1 MVLIDII
8 AGGGGVG
15 TGVMGG
21 EPAVVK
27 SVAALLNLG
36 KYPLTLY
43 LGLKWPAADTEEAEG
58 TMGGGGGVG
67 VSISKVSI

>member
-36 KYPLTLY
+36 KYPLFL
-43 LGLKWPAADTEEAEG
+43 
-58 TMGGGGGVG
+58 
-67 VSISKVSI
+67 SR